1 MEDVSLLAGGLTAV
15 VAGVL
20 SFLSPCVLPLMPAY
34 LSFVSGISI
43 DELRTDS
50 DAPSPADAD
59 SEARSR
65 TVLLGSLGFI
75 AGFSAVFIAIGASAT
90 AIGRV
95 VTGLR
100 FDVFGYTLTPAH
112 LAGAIIV
119 LFGLHLMGVLKIPI
133 LYREQRLQLAGGAGA
148 LRASV
153 LGAAFAFG
161 WTPCIGPVLAGILT
175 IAAGQDS
182 VARGVFLLALYSM
195 GLGIPFFLMALSLDR
210 FYRVF
215 ERIKRHFRAIEIVS
229 GGLLVVVG
237 VLVMSNSLVVLN
249 SYLSFMTDFVLRIE
263 ETIL

>member
-1 MEDVSLLAGGLTAV
+1 MEDVSLLAGSVTAV
-15 VAGVL
+15 VAGLL

-43 DELRTDS
+43 DELRGQ
-50 DAPSPADAD
+50 PLPAQGAAA
-59 SEARSR
+59 EQVRGR
-65 TVLLGSLGFI
+65 PVLLGSLGFI
-75 AGFSAVFIAIGASAT
+75 AGFSAIFISIGASAT

-100 FDVFGYTLTPAH
+100 FDVLGFVITPSH
-112 LAGAIIV
+112 LAGAVIL

-133 LYREQRLQLAGGAGA
+133 LYRERRFQLGAGGGVA
-148 LRASV
+148 RAFL

-175 IAAGQDS
+175 IAAGQET
-182 VARGVFLLALYSM
+182 VGHGVFLLALYSL

-210 FYRVF
+210 FYHVF
-215 ERIKRHFRAIEIVS
+215 ERIKPHFRAIEIGS

-237 VLVMSNSLVVLN
+237 VMVISNSLVILN
-249 SYLSFMTDFVLRIE
+249 SWFSFMTDFVLAVE
-263 ETIL
+263 EVLL